1 MWTVCKCLGID
12 LASRKRWQCG
22 QCTLVR
28 VAWAEPGL
36 PVSGRDMWEDWLED
50 WREDLRFL
58 DDVEEVEEVRVSGNP
73 DTQGAMAATADA
85 DADSSDLE
93 TG

>member
-1 MWTVCKCLGID
+1 MGID

-36 PVSGRDMWEDWLED
+36 PLSGRDMWDLA
-50 WREDLRFL
+50 EDLRVRVL
-58 DDVEEVEEVRVSGNP
+58 VELRVEETEELAAGSGSPATLGPMSAMVE
-73 DTQGAMAATADA
+73 AATAF
-85 DADSSDLE
+85 SDLQK
-93 TG
+93 